1 MTFTNN
7 NNKYPKSITFNKKE
21 SNIKLIVHGQGVFIF
36 EVQDSTKECSFKVYD
51 KNQQNGLIVRFTSNK
66 VLVNAILSNEPFVD
80 TNNNQ
85 GIVNKNGAYYWF
97 SIDSQ
102 NQKLYAGIGEARID
116 TVIYK
121 YQFDHTKMY
130 KTFLESLVIINIP
143 KMTSSYLQT
152 LTPLKLLRDPIT
164 LNVPMLIKNTDEL
177 SMSHIAQNIH
187 LPTAFLSETSQKL
200 YNCISGTNFILND
213 LDFPD
218 FSKAIEYSLAT
229 KGCWCYEKIQS
240 KSREFNPDKPNIL
253 ETYLRITLG
262 QNNGESP
269 GIPYVMEIW
278 PPQHY
283 SPIHN
288 HGGAHAV
295 IRVLHGMIN
304 VSLFA
309 YLCANFAIQPF
320 SKVDFEKDDITWI
333 SPTLNQVHQLRNTN
347 SETTCVTIQCYMYDD
362 DNTTHYDYFDYL
374 DDNGKKQQYEPDSD
388 LDYITFKETIKKEWE
403 SRPIPTIKEE
413 PKPRVSWFRY
423 FLRMF
428 CCFAV

>member
-1 MTFTNN
+1 
-7 NNKYPKSITFNKKE
+7 
-21 SNIKLIVHGQGVFIF
+21 
-36 EVQDSTKECSFKVYD
+36 
-51 KNQQNGLIVRFTSNK
+51 
-66 VLVNAILSNEPFVD
+66 
-80 TNNNQ
+80 
-85 GIVNKNGAYYWF
+85 
-97 SIDSQ
+97 
-102 NQKLYAGIGEARID
+102 
-116 TVIYK
+116 
-121 YQFDHTKMY
+121 
-130 KTFLESLVIINIP
+130 
-143 KMTSSYLQT
+143 
-152 LTPLKLLRDPIT
+152 
-164 LNVPMLIKNTDEL
+164 
-177 SMSHIAQNIH
+177 MSHIAQNIH

-200 YNCISGTNFILND
+200 HNCISGTNFILND

-320 SKVDFEKDDITWI
+320 GKVDFEKDDITWI

-347 SETTCVTIQCYMYDD
+347 SETTCVTIQCYMYDN

-403 SRPIPTIKEE
+403 SRPIHTIKEE

-428 CCFAV
+428 CCFAA